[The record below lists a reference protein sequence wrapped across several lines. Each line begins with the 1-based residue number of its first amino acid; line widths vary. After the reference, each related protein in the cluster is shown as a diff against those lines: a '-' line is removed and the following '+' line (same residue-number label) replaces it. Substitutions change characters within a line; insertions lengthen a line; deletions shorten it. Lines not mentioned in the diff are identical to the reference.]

1 MKNINLM
8 NAIFN
13 NQKMISDY
21 FFITRFLRLYFLP
34 DGNSRCLH
42 VGIVA
47 NVNISQLQHTNKHF
61 RLQYSYYSDLMF
73 TVKIISPCD
82 KSIAEQH

>member
-1 MKNINLM
+1 NLL

-13 NQKMISDY
+13 NPKVISDY
-21 FFITRFLRLYFLP
+21 FFITRFLPFYFLS
-34 DGNSRCLH
+34 DRNSRFLL

-47 NVNISQLQHTNKHF
+47 NVNISQLRQTDKHL
-61 RLQYSYYSDLMF
+61 RLQYCDFSDLIF

-82 KSIAEQH
+82 KSIAAQH